1 MDNQIKEVMEELSS
15 LGITILIIAHRLS
28 TIADCDKVIVM
39 ADGTVKVF
47 PAKKVSLCPTYLSSH
62 FQAIDAPYA
71 LMSQQRDES
80 FPCQ

>member
-1 MDNQIKEVMEELSS
+1 MDKQIKEVMEELSS

-47 PAKKVSLCPTYLSSH
+47 FPQKSV
-62 FQAIDAPYA
+62 
-71 LMSQQRDES
+71 LMS
-80 FPCQ
+80 